1 MWIQRGLL
9 ASVWDTEQCQA
20 TSRVAGLR
28 DWKAGIAVTE
38 VKGGESKAGYTGGR
52 LALWTAL
59 PAC

>member
-1 MWIQRGLL
+1 ML
-9 ASVWDTEQCQA
+9 ASVRDTEQCQA

>member
-9 ASVWDTEQCQA
+9 ASVRDTEQCQA
-20 TSRVAGLR
+20 TSR